1 MEQRFL
7 IRYTEEINK
16 ETQRSKQKLHATK
29 STKTS
34 YSYLVVNKF
43 IYLKIIL
50 DSMTFAYSFYYLF
63 DILLKMLKDFK

>member
-43 IYLKIIL
+43 IYLK
-50 DSMTFAYSFYYLF
+50 
-63 DILLKMLKDFK
+63 KNKKK